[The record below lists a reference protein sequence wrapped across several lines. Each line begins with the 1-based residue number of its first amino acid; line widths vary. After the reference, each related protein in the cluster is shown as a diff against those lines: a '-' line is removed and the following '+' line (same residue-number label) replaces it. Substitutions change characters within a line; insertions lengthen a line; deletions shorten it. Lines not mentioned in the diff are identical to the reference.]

1 MIDNAWAQGAQ
12 QGPGAGDLILF
23 LLLPIF
29 LFVFILWPQMK
40 RQRQH
45 QKMISALSAGDE
57 VVTNGGLAA
66 RITAVN
72 DSFLKVEIADGV
84 EVTVQRN
91 AVAAVLPK
99 GTIEA
104 G

>member
-23 LLLPIF
+23 LLLPVF

-45 QKMISALSAGDE
+45 QKMVAGLAKGDE

-66 RITAVN
+66 RITEVG
-72 DSFLKVEIADGV
+72 DSFVKLELAEGV
-84 EVTVQRN
+84 EVKLQRN
-91 AVAAVLPK
+91 AVATVLPK
-99 GTIEA
+99 GTLTA
-104 G
+104 D